1 MPTITK
7 TIEEYYEDCP
17 ICKKRV
23 SGERTQVRH
32 NMDVHKMTHNK
43 KDGKDNTKEYG
54 YRRARD
60 GFGYSGIALYR
71 AGKCWRQ
78 DYQETQKK
86 IQGLQMLEQGYQ
98 NIVFQKQSF
107 QVEVNETN
115 TALSE
120 VEKSKSDVF
129 RVLGQVMVKADK
141 NSLKKELKEKS
152 DLLNLRMKTVERQ
165 ELQMREEIERLRSEI
180 MDKVKWLKFSPLWY
194 IKIYRKI
201 LILFC

>member
-1 MPTITK
+1 
-7 TIEEYYEDCP
+7 
-17 ICKKRV
+17 
-23 SGERTQVRH
+23 
-32 NMDVHKMTHNK
+32 MD
-43 KDGKDNTKEYG
+43 
-54 YRRARD
+54 
-60 GFGYSGIALYR
+60 
-71 AGKCWRQ
+71 
-78 DYQETQKK
+78 QETQKK

-141 NSLKKELKEKS
+141 TSLKKELKEQA

-180 MDKVKWLKFSPLWY
+180 MDKVK
-194 IKIYRKI
+194 
-201 LILFC
+201 

>member
-1 MPTITK
+1 
-7 TIEEYYEDCP
+7 
-17 ICKKRV
+17 
-23 SGERTQVRH
+23 
-32 NMDVHKMTHNK
+32 MDM
-43 KDGKDNTKEYG
+43 D
-54 YRRARD
+54 
-60 GFGYSGIALYR
+60 
-71 AGKCWRQ
+71 
-78 DYQETQKK
+78 QETQKK

-180 MDKVKWLKFSPLWY
+180 MDKVK
-194 IKIYRKI
+194 
-201 LILFC
+201 

>member
-1 MPTITK
+1 
-7 TIEEYYEDCP
+7 
-17 ICKKRV
+17 
-23 SGERTQVRH
+23 
-32 NMDVHKMTHNK
+32 MD
-43 KDGKDNTKEYG
+43 
-54 YRRARD
+54 
-60 GFGYSGIALYR
+60 
-71 AGKCWRQ
+71 
-78 DYQETQKK
+78 QETQKK

-141 NSLKKELKEKS
+141 TSLKKELKEKS

-180 MDKVKWLKFSPLWY
+180 MDKVK
-194 IKIYRKI
+194 
-201 LILFC
+201 

>member
-1 MPTITK
+1 
-7 TIEEYYEDCP
+7 
-17 ICKKRV
+17 
-23 SGERTQVRH
+23 
-32 NMDVHKMTHNK
+32 MDM
-43 KDGKDNTKEYG
+43 D
-54 YRRARD
+54 
-60 GFGYSGIALYR
+60 
-71 AGKCWRQ
+71 
-78 DYQETQKK
+78 QETQKK

-141 NSLKKELKEKS
+141 NSLKKELKEKA

-180 MDKVKWLKFSPLWY
+180 MDKVK
-194 IKIYRKI
+194 
-201 LILFC
+201 

>member
-1 MPTITK
+1 
-7 TIEEYYEDCP
+7 
-17 ICKKRV
+17 
-23 SGERTQVRH
+23 
-32 NMDVHKMTHNK
+32 MDM
-43 KDGKDNTKEYG
+43 D
-54 YRRARD
+54 
-60 GFGYSGIALYR
+60 
-71 AGKCWRQ
+71 
-78 DYQETQKK
+78 QETQKK

-120 VEKSKSDVF
+120 VEKSKPDVF

-141 NSLKKELKEKS
+141 NSLKKELKEKA

-180 MDKVKWLKFSPLWY
+180 MDKVK
-194 IKIYRKI
+194 
-201 LILFC
+201 

>member
-1 MPTITK
+1 
-7 TIEEYYEDCP
+7 
-17 ICKKRV
+17 
-23 SGERTQVRH
+23 
-32 NMDVHKMTHNK
+32 MDM
-43 KDGKDNTKEYG
+43 D
-54 YRRARD
+54 
-60 GFGYSGIALYR
+60 
-71 AGKCWRQ
+71 
-78 DYQETQKK
+78 QETQKK

-141 NSLKKELKEKS
+141 TSLKKELKEKA

-180 MDKVKWLKFSPLWY
+180 MDKVK
-194 IKIYRKI
+194 
-201 LILFC
+201 

>member
-1 MPTITK
+1 
-7 TIEEYYEDCP
+7 
-17 ICKKRV
+17 
-23 SGERTQVRH
+23 
-32 NMDVHKMTHNK
+32 MD
-43 KDGKDNTKEYG
+43 
-54 YRRARD
+54 
-60 GFGYSGIALYR
+60 
-71 AGKCWRQ
+71 
-78 DYQETQKK
+78 QETQKK

-141 NSLKKELKEKS
+141 TSLKKALKEKA

-180 MDKVKWLKFSPLWY
+180 MDKVK
-194 IKIYRKI
+194 
-201 LILFC
+201 